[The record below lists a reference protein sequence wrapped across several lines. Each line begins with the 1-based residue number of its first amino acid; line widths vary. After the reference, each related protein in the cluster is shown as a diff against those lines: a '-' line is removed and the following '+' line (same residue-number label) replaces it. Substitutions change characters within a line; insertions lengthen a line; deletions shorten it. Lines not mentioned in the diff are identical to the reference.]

1 MTLFAVCSS
10 DGCFSRTICEK
21 NTKKCKMRLGSLY
34 VRKMKCNY
42 EQMTNRKREEA
53 ASQETA
59 SLAFCYEC
67 FVYGCFLKSTCLY
80 SAISIW

>member
-1 MTLFAVCSS
+1 M
-10 DGCFSRTICEK
+10 
-21 NTKKCKMRLGSLY
+21 CKMRLGSLY

-59 SLAFCYEC
+59 SLAFAMN
-67 FVYGCFLKSTCLY
+67 V
-80 SAISIW
+80 